1 MAVYF
6 VDQCSF
12 FANGSRM
19 GIEFTISLVK
29 GINYNNAL
37 NSMNKCKESI

>member
-19 GIEFTISLVK
+19 GIEFTIYFFSER
-29 GINYNNAL
+29 N
-37 NSMNKCKESI
+37 